1 MCVFDS
7 SGTFVSFTSIP
18 RERIVRRWQRYGT
31 KLKAIKSRGQDSP
44 GFRRRRRRRSCAT
57 HAYDRY
63 ATAFSI
69 VSLMIHVGVTAPGVE
84 EAVSNRECN
93 EPRIVSKILIR
104 QESSPDADASTSI
117 ARANAASFVKL
128 CARDDGFRFAE
139 YGSYRLVSRLAQWI
153 RRKSYPRYVV
163 DDSETY

>member
-1 MCVFDS
+1 MAE
-7 SGTFVSFTSIP
+7 I
-18 RERIVRRWQRYGT
+18 RYE
-31 KLKAIKSRGQDSP
+31 IKSHYEPQSGDSP
-44 GFRRRRRRRSCAT
+44 GFRRRRRSCTT

-104 QESSPDADASTSI
+104 QESLPDTDASAGV
-117 ARANAASFVKL
+117 ARVNVVSVL
-128 CARDDGFRFAE
+128 CQTWH
-139 YGSYRLVSRLAQWI
+139 S
-153 RRKSYPRYVV
+153 
-163 DDSETY
+163 